1 MVINSRSVPIIKDY
15 NFVICSTMKLNES
28 LIRTVP
34 DFPKPGIQFK
44 DITPLLKDPDG
55 VKQCLHAMMP
65 DPDTKVDI
73 VVGIESRGFILG
85 PLMAQSLNC
94 GFVPIRKKGKLPHL
108 TLEASYDL
116 EYGSATIEIHR
127 DAIQPGDRV
136 LLHDDVLATGGT
148 AAAAI
153 KLIEALGG
161 RVVCCSF
168 IIELTE
174 LKARPLIETYPIKV
188 AYQF

>member
-94 GFVPIRKKGKLPHL
+94 GFVPIRKKGKLPHQ

-168 IIELTE
+168 IIELIE
-174 LKARPLIETYPIKV
+174 LKARLLIETYPIKV

>member
-1 MVINSRSVPIIKDY
+1 MLIIEGY
-15 NFVICSTMKLNES
+15 NFVNCSSMKLNES

-44 DITPLLKDPDG
+44 DITPLLKEPEG
-55 VKQCLHAMMP
+55 IKQCLHAMMP
-65 DPDTKVDI
+65 DRETKVD
-73 VVGIESRGFILG
+73 VLVGIESRGFILG

-94 GFVPIRKKGKLPHL
+94 GFVPIRKKGKLPHQ

-148 AAAAI
+148 AIAAI

-161 RVVCCSF
+161 EVVCCSF

-174 LKARPLIETYPIKV
+174 LKARPLIERYPIKV